1 MSCNSCKCKKQPCG
15 CEDQGLTTP
24 CPQPVDCNPSNPCS
38 ETFSSECV
46 YYTGPTLVCD
56 GQQSQTPLIPTNL
69 PMASDVYKR
78 QAYNC
83 NGDIQGGLFY
93 LRLNGAVTKTT
104 VSLIWNSVDP
114 TDTSYKVSM
123 KLASDPV
130 SAYSGVATVT
140 STMATISGLTAGTE
154 YDFFVEGLVSG
165 YQSVTI
171 RVTTL

>member
-69 PMASDVYKR
+69 PMAEILQVLV
-78 QAYNC
+78 AYTC
-83 NGDIQGGLFY
+83 NQDIQGGLFY

-104 VSLIWNSVDP
+104 VPLIWNSVDSA
-114 TDTSYKVSM
+114 DTSYTVYM

-130 SAYSGVATVT
+130 SSYSSVATVI
-140 STMATISGLTAGTE
+140 STMATISGLTTGTE
-154 YDFFVEGLVSG
+154 YDFYVEGDVSNVR
-165 YQSVTI
+165 SVTI